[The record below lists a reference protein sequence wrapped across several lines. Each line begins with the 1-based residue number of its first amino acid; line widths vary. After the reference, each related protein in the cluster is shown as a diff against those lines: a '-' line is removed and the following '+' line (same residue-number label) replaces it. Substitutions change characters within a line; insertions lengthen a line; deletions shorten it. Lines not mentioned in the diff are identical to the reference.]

1 MRARCRRGDSAQS
14 TVLEFRANRSGDRVL
29 ARRGGEPSGVNL
41 VKAVIKLISYLED
54 ARMYR
59 AARESGPAAS
69 RSFSL

>member
-1 MRARCRRGDSAQS
+1 LLSRSRERESLSSAAAFWRGA
-14 TVLEFRANRSGDRVL
+14 
-29 ARRGGEPSGVNL
+29 ARRGEPRGVNL

-59 AARESGPAAS
+59 ADRESGPAAS